1 MFACICKYVKK
12 TTFFVAVKA
21 IRIKKVCCRNVAI
34 TRLTKELNAVF
45 ALAESLPTSATRNG
59 RFQLNRVEIQIT
71 KPTIQKYVILSFLKT
86 KSKFQTLFR
95 FFYSIFL
102 GVSSIIKLDD
112 CIF

>member
-1 MFACICKYVKK
+1 MYLQIREK

-21 IRIKKVCCRNVAI
+21 IRIKKVCCHNVAI

-95 FFYSIFL
+95 FSYSVF
-102 GVSSIIKLDD
+102 
-112 CIF
+112 